1 MSDEKKTIDRRS
13 FLARAGA
20 VVAGASVLKRVGAA
34 DSIPAPDVSLRDR
47 TAAAA
52 KAAPAGPKIR
62 LGLIGCGGR
71 GTWIADLFKQHG
83 GYEIV
88 AGADY
93 FPDRLAEFG
102 PRFGVP
108 AARLFSGLSGY
119 RRLLESG
126 VEAVAIESPPY
137 FHPEQAAAAVDA
149 GVHVYL
155 AKPAAV
161 DAPGSRSIAA
171 SGRKATGNKQ
181 AFIVDFQTRTNA
193 FYREALARVHRG
205 ELGDIVFVEAVYH
218 ADCPFEEHYELLT
231 AKPDDAE
238 AKLRAWGLDRAL
250 SGDMITEQDIHT
262 LDVASWVMGAL
273 PLSAVG
279 TGGLKARPRI
289 GSCWDHFVVQYAYP
303 DGVAVQF
310 SGRQFK
316 GHGTAEGIKNRVFGS
331 KGVLETT
338 YGGQVLIRGEHFYR
352 GGDTSAIYKEGA
364 EANIAEFHRQIRE
377 GDFRNPTVEPSV
389 VSNLVTVLGRKAA
402 VEGRVVTW
410 AEIEKDDSRL
420 EPDLKRLKD

>member
-1 MSDEKKTIDRRS
+1 MSGHKRTIDRRG
-13 FLARAGA
+13 FLAQAGA
-20 VVAGASVLKRVGAA
+20 VLAGASVVK
-34 DSIPAPDVSLRDR
+34 PAR
-47 TAAAA
+47 AAAGGPGA
-52 KAAPAGPKIR
+52 GLSLQERTPLAAPLAPAGPRIK

-71 GTWIADLFKQHG
+71 GTWIAGLFKQHG
-83 GYEIV
+83 GYEI
-88 AGADY
+88 AAAADY

-102 PRFGVP
+102 PKFGLP
-108 AARLFSGLSGY
+108 SDRLFSGLSGY
-119 RRLLESG
+119 KRLLQSG
-126 VEAVAIESPPY
+126 VDAVAIESPPY
-137 FHPEQAAAAVDA
+137 FHPGQASAAVDA

-171 SGRKATGNKQ
+171 SGRKATEKKR
-181 AFIVDFQTRTNA
+181 AFLVDFQTRTNA
-193 FYREALARVHRG
+193 FYREALDRVHRG
-205 ELGDIVFVEAVYH
+205 ELGDIVFAEAVYH

-231 AKPDDAE
+231 ARPNDTE
-238 AKLRAWGLDRAL
+238 TKLRAWGLDRAL
-250 SGDMITEQDIHT
+250 SGDMITEQDIHA
-262 LDVASWVMGAL
+262 LDVASWVMGVP
-273 PLSAVG
+273 PLSAIG
-279 TGGLKARPRI
+279 TGGIKARPKI

-303 DGVAVQF
+303 AGVAVQF

-402 VEGRVVTW
+402 IEGRVVTW
-410 AEIEKDDSRL
+410 AEIEKDDERL
-420 EPDLKRLKD
+420 MPDLKGLKD

>member
-1 MSDEKKTIDRRS
+1 MSVEKRVIDRRS

-20 VVAGASVLKRVGAA
+20 AVAGASVLKHVRAA
-34 DSIPAPDVSLRDR
+34 EAGPAAGSPPAGQAATAAKPAPS
-47 TAAAA
+47 
-52 KAAPAGPKIR
+52 GPKIK

-71 GTWIADLFKQHG
+71 GTWIANLFRQHG

-102 PRFGVP
+102 PAFGVP
-108 AARLFSGLSGY
+108 AARLYSGLSGY
-119 RRLLESG
+119 KRLLESG

-137 FHPEQAAAAVDA
+137 FHPEQASAAVEA
-149 GVHVYL
+149 GLHVYL

-161 DAPGSRSIAA
+161 DAPGCRAIAA
-171 SGRKATGNKQ
+171 AGLRATGKKR
-181 AFIVDFQTRTNA
+181 AFLVDFQTRTNA
-193 FYREALARVHRG
+193 FYRGALERVHRG
-205 ELGDIVFVEAVYH
+205 ELGEIVFVEAFYH

-238 AKLRAWGLDRAL
+238 AKLRTWGLDRAL
-250 SGDMITEQDIHT
+250 SGDMITEQDIHA
-262 LDVASWVMGAL
+262 LDVASWVMGQ
-273 PLSAVG
+273 PPVSAVG

-364 EANIAEFHRQIRE
+364 EANIAELHRQIRE

-389 VSNLVTVLGRKAA
+389 MSNLVTVLGRKAA
-402 VEGRVVTW
+402 VEGRGVTW
-410 AEIEKDDSRL
+410 AEIEKDEERL
-420 EPDLKRLKD
+420 RPDLEGLKD